1 MLGAALMGLR
11 DRSPGALVGV
21 PETVSLRPLHGC
33 RPGSQRGP
41 GRPVT
46 RSWQVPRRALIGRA
60 GAQGD
65 EDGEPVKPV
74 PRGTH
79 RDGEWRPGGREE
91 LGRRAAAA
99 AGSARLQRA
108 RSDSPESSDAEEQV
122 LRMARCRPRP
132 CVLPQ
137 ANHLFA
143 LACKVTL
150 SPPAMQP
157 WCS

>member
-1 MLGAALMGLR
+1 M
-11 DRSPGALVGV
+11 GV
-21 PETVSLRPLHGC
+21 PETVSLHPLHGR
-33 RPGSQRGP
+33 RPSPQR

-46 RSWQVPRRALIGRA
+46 RSWQVARRALIGRA

-65 EDGEPVKPV
+65 EDGEPAKAA

-91 LGRRAAAA
+91 LGRRAAAVA
-99 AGSARLQRA
+99 TARLQRVC
-108 RSDSPESSDAEEQV
+108 SDSPESSDAEEQV

-137 ANHLFA
+137 ASHLSA